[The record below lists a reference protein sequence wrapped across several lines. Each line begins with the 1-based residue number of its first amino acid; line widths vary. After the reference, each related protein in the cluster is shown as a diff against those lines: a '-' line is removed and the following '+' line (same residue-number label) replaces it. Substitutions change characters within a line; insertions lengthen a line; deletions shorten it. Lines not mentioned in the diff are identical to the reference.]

1 MLAIRPSKIVA
12 VGRNYAA
19 HAAELGNDVPAEP
32 LLFLKPTTA
41 IIGDGDEVVYPAQTG
56 ELHHEAELAVV
67 IGTVCRNVAPGD
79 ALEYVRGYTAAN
91 DVTARDLQRSDDQW
105 TRAKGFDTFCPL
117 GPRLLSGIDPFHL
130 EVTCRV
136 NGAVRQ
142 QANTNDMI
150 FPVPELIA
158 YISGIMTLLPDDVIL
173 TGTPPGVGPVERGDL
188 MEVEVEGIGILSN
201 RVV

>member
-1 MLAIRPSKIVA
+1 LLAIRPSKIVA

-41 IIGDGDEVVYPAQTG
+41 IIGDGDEVVYPAQTQ

-67 IGTVCRNVAPGD
+67 IGTVCRDVAAGA

-117 GPRLLSGIDPFHL
+117 GPRLLAGIDPFHL
-130 EVTCRV
+130 EVICRV
-136 NGAVRQ
+136 NGEIRQ
-142 QANTNDMI
+142 HANTNDMI

-173 TGTPPGVGPVERGDL
+173 TGTPPGVGPVQRGDV